1 MFSQLFASNN
11 ITLTVLQW
19 SLLAVLTLLIC
30 TVLSVFLM
38 RLRNNRIEKLMR
50 EYVPVFEGLANQN
63 YSSSDKTITVQTML
77 PRKAF
82 PLFERFLRKQSVIN
96 TDSADNVYLQVAEQ
110 SGFLKQYRH
119 TAAVKHGWKQ
129 AMALRILTYLPNTS
143 DSSLYKEVIERE
155 TFYPSLYCA
164 AIGLAYCKEVGSFSS
179 TIKRLCN
186 LKADNRDDVLTI
198 LAAFGVCICPVVLT
212 CLVEFSPSTQTVC
225 IDFLRLHRYVS
236 ARKTLEEFILN
247 TKNLEV
253 RIHAIEALGICGNS
267 DSLSILGPFLK
278 NEDFRIRIKTVVA
291 LSQIGG
297 RAYLPQLL
305 PMLEDPDWWV
315 RRNTAEAMY
324 AQGDEGIAK
333 LESFAHE
340 VNTARGR
347 MARMVIA
354 EWTHGRKRWR
364 YRFAESFS

>member
-1 MFSQLFASNN
+1 MFAQLFASND

-30 TVLSVFLM
+30 TVLGVFLM
-38 RLRNNRIEKLMR
+38 RLRNNRIEKLMG
-50 EYVPVFEGLANQN
+50 EYVSVFEGLANQD
-63 YSSSDKTITVQTML
+63 YSSSEKTSTIQTIL
-77 PRKAF
+77 PRRAF
-82 PLFERFLRKQSVIN
+82 PLFERFLRKQAVIN
-96 TDSADNVYLQVAEQ
+96 SDSAENSYLRVAEL
-110 SGFLKQYRH
+110 SGFLKQYRR
-119 TAAVKHGWKQ
+119 TAAVSNGWKQ
-129 AMALRILTYLPNTS
+129 AMALRMLTYLPNS
-143 DSSLYKEVIERE
+143 ADISLYNDVIDRK

-164 AIGLAYCKEVGSFSS
+164 AIGLAHCKDVGSFSRN
-179 TIKRLCN
+179 IKKLCAV
-186 LKADNRDDVLTI
+186 KADNRDDVLTI

-225 IDFLRLHRYVS
+225 IDFLRLHRYMS
-236 ARKTLEEFILN
+236 ARKTLEEFALN

-253 RIHAIEALGICGNS
+253 RIHAIEALGTCGNS
-267 DSLSILGPFLK
+267 DSLTIVEPFLK
-278 NEDFRIRIKTVVA
+278 NEDFRIRIKTVVT

-297 RAYLPQLL
+297 REYLPLLL

-315 RRNTAEAMY
+315 RRNTAEAIY
-324 AQGDEGIAK
+324 AQSDEGVAK
-333 LESFAHE
+333 LESFVHE